1 MSFPQTNKPYY
12 FPEHVFWNFE
22 IVKDS
27 NHVKKG
33 PEVALKD
40 HIRFHFAI
48 WAFRATSGSYLT
60 WFEPF
65 RISQI
70 QNLSPGKY

>member
-1 MSFPQTNKPYY
+1 MHMSFPQTDKPYY
-12 FPEHVFWNFE
+12 FPELE
-22 IVKDS
+22 IFKGS

-40 HIRFHFAI
+40 HLRLHFAI
-48 WAFRATSGSYLT
+48 WAFKATSCSYLT

-65 RISQI
+65 RISDI
-70 QNLSPGKY
+70 QNLSPGK